1 MPKQGIRRVTAA
13 IVLVGLAILAWGL
26 ATPERRRARTVGKVE
41 IGHNA
46 QQVRGQLGPPGA
58 VCPVG
63 GLEHLQERFPTG
75 TPPATA
81 EQALARMQQETAQR
95 WIYPLKTEAGVK
107 VGCTPRGGDTEIG
120 LDRSGRVLWYV
131 PVTGRRPVV
140 APDRILPGGT
150 SGAS

>member
-1 MPKQGIRRVTAA
+1 MPKRGTRRVTAI
-13 IVLVGLAILAWGL
+13 IVLVGLGILAWGL
-26 ATPERRRARTVGKVE
+26 ATPERRRARAVEKVE
-41 IGHNA
+41 LGFSA
-46 QQVRGQLGPPGA
+46 EQVTGQLGEPGV

-81 EQALARMQQETAQR
+81 EQALARMQQETAER
-95 WIYPLKTEAGVK
+95 WVYPLETEAGTK
-107 VGCTPRGGDTEIG
+107 VGCTPRPGDTEIG
-120 LDRSGRVLWYV
+120 LDRNRRVLWYV

-140 APDRILPGGT
+140 APDRILPAGS

>member
-1 MPKQGIRRVTAA
+1 MPKRGTRRVTAI
-13 IVLVGLAILAWGL
+13 IVLVGLGVLVWGL
-26 ATPERRRARTVGKVE
+26 ATPERRRARVVGKVALGNTTE
-41 IGHNA
+41 
-46 QQVRGQLGPPGA
+46 QVARQLGRPAA

-81 EQALARMQQETAQR
+81 EQALARMQQETAER
-95 WIYPLKTEAGVK
+95 WIYPLETEAGAK
-107 VGCTPRGGDTEIG
+107 AGCTPRQGDTEIG
-120 LDRSGRVLWYV
+120 LDRNGRVLWYV

-140 APDRILPGGT
+140 APDRILPAGS